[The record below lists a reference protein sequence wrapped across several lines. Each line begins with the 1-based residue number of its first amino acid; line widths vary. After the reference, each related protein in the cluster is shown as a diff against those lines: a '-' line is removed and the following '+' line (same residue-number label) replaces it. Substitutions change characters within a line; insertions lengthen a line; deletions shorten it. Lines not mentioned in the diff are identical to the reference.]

1 MQRSLPDQSLR
12 GTARHDAP
20 QHGPRPLPLFL
31 DMLRSETAASPD
43 RRAAALAGL
52 RRYQQAPRTRRTLA
66 PVRFRKGAARLRD
79 YRSAAGTDAPPVVF
93 VPSLINPPFVL
104 DLAPDRSLV
113 RWVAAQGFDAWLVDW
128 GTPRPQ
134 DASLDLAGHVE
145 RRLLPLLAKL
155 DRAPILVGYCL
166 GGTLATAAAALLG
179 PRCAGLATIAA
190 PWRFAGYGDAAREEM
205 TRLWRSAEPAART
218 LGALPMEVLQ
228 AGFWRLDPQRTVA
241 KYEAFAT
248 MDDAA
253 AATFVALEDWA
264 NAGAPLSYAAAFA
277 LAAVDV
283 GEDADPCFLLGR
295 DRLVGD
301 LQAPEIALLPG
312 GADGIEVGDVGILFG
327 HLGELRFQLCEGV
340 ARVPVDVQPLRDL
353 AGNLR
358 HLRAVWR
365 EERHLGRA

>member
-1 MQRSLPDQSLR
+1 
-12 GTARHDAP
+12 
-20 QHGPRPLPLFL
+20 
-31 DMLRSETAASPD
+31 MLRSETAASPD

-264 NAGAPLSYAAAFA
+264 NAGAPLSYAAGADLFDA
-277 LAAVDV
+277 LLARDLPGRGEWRVAGRAIDPARLVCPLLEFVSRTDRITPAATAAGTGVRHDLSLGHVGMVVGGRARPMLYEPLAAWLTSV
-283 GEDADPCFLLGR
+283 A
-295 DRLVGD
+295 
-301 LQAPEIALLPG
+301 A
-312 GADGIEVGDVGILFG
+312 GARGANVLTS
-327 HLGELRFQLCEGV
+327 
-340 ARVPVDVQPLRDL
+340 
-353 AGNLR
+353 
-358 HLRAVWR
+358 
-365 EERHLGRA
+365 